1 MAGIHHGLI
10 LILSL
15 AAGYPAAI
23 VQVFRESVISTE
35 GQPAAEASG
44 EVGLQGVI
52 AGDPLHVP
60 KIGTPQIL
68 IGPRPVRKI
77 LRSLRHTGISR
88 RRRACAYSWPKT
100 TGQATVRVRA
110 NLRHYGV
117 RINVDDVMVRVG
129 AHIADANRHVL
140 GQLLLD
146 EIVPLHHRRSLRVDL
161 SSPRGYFG
169 AGYGWE
175 CWWV

>member
-1 MAGIHHGLI
+1 MPGIHHGLI

-23 VQVFRESVISTE
+23 VQVFREGVISTE

-60 KIGTPQIL
+60 KIGAPQIL
-68 IGPRPVRKI
+68 IGPRPLRKM

-88 RRRACAYSWPKT
+88 RRRA
-100 TGQATVRVRA
+100 
-110 NLRHYGV
+110 
-117 RINVDDVMVRVG
+117 G
-129 AHIADANRHVL
+129 ACSCPDAN
-140 GQLLLD
+140 G
-146 EIVPLHHRRSLRVDL
+146 P
-161 SSPRGYFG
+161 
-169 AGYGWE
+169 A
-175 CWWV
+175 

>member
-15 AAGYPAAI
+15 ATGYPAAI
-23 VQVFRESVISTE
+23 VQVFREGVISTE

-68 IGPRPVRKI
+68 IGPLPRRKI
-77 LRSLRHTGISR
+77 QRGG
-88 RRRACAYSWPKT
+88 RADAPYRYLST
-100 TGQATVRVRA
+100 TGRAIGRAGA
-110 NLRHYGV
+110 NLRRYGV

-161 SSPRGYFG
+161 SSPRGYGG
-169 AGYGWE
+169 AVSWRGRRGGS
-175 CWWV
+175 